1 MPEMSFG
8 EDDFQESR
16 EAALA
21 AAELARSP
29 DAFKE
34 AFEAF
39 RTSDGER
46 FRAALEPVGLLDRC
60 RLICI
65 FFCRKHCIGVC
76 RRFCPGEPPDV
87 TADEVREFALAF
99 AQVGDEQLRG
109 LAGRA
114 REARADALLPPGL
127 PPPLCGPLPT
137 PLLRAL
143 PARAADHQRRLDP
156 HADAGRVAG
165 VRQRPW
171 RPAGERPATQ
181 PGGGRRRPPFR
192 RHAHRQGHLQHADR
206 NAVQARSLGQSG
218 GAV

>member
-60 RLICI
+60 RSLIELLEMKLI
-65 FFCRKHCIGVC
+65 VA
-76 RRFCPGEPPDV
+76 RRS
-87 TADEVREFALAF
+87 
-99 AQVGDEQLRG
+99 
-109 LAGRA
+109 
-114 REARADALLPPGL
+114 
-127 PPPLCGPLPT
+127 
-137 PLLRAL
+137 
-143 PARAADHQRRLDP
+143 
-156 HADAGRVAG
+156 
-165 VRQRPW
+165 W
-171 RPAGERPATQ
+171 
-181 PGGGRRRPPFR
+181 
-192 RHAHRQGHLQHADR
+192 
-206 NAVQARSLGQSG
+206 SG
-218 GAV
+218 NH

>member
-39 RTSDGER
+39 RASDGER

-60 RLICI
+60 RSRVRARI
-65 FFCRKHCIGVC
+65 RAS
-76 RRFCPGEPPDV
+76 RRRAAQPPG
-87 TADEVREFALAF
+87 
-99 AQVGDEQLRG
+99 GDHRRRGRQG

-165 VRQRPW
+165 VRQRAW
-171 RPAGERPATQ
+171 RPAGERPATR

-192 RHAHRQGHLQHADR
+192 RHAHGQGHLQHADR